1 MKDDLKDSIERAGK
15 TLYLK
20 RRWDDQLAEY
30 VYELREV
37 SRMNQFSEYAYEL
50 REVSRMNQFSEYV
63 YELRE
68 VSRMNQFSDVLI
80 ADGDRE
86 WAGRQSD
93 HYKLKIRGES

>member
-37 SRMNQFSEYAYEL
+37 SRMNQFS
-50 REVSRMNQFSEYV
+50 
-63 YELRE
+63 
-68 VSRMNQFSDVLI
+68 DVLI